1 MTCSFGRLVPAGK
14 ACQYGFSLFVGAT
27 AVRATLVT
35 TSLLLG
41 LLCTCISSHAASDK
55 AADVLRL
62 ALPAAAW
69 GLTQTEANDDGA
81 WMFYK
86 SFAATLASTQLL
98 KSTISAPRP
107 DGSDDKGFPSGHA
120 AMAFQGAAFMQR
132 RYGWTYGAPAYV
144 LASYVGYSRVDNR
157 HHYSKDVLAGAVLG
171 IASSYMFTDPA
182 KNWQLQP
189 LFASNQIGLQLSG
202 VF

>member
-1 MTCSFGRLVPAGK
+1 M
-14 ACQYGFSLFVGAT
+14 
-27 AVRATLVT
+27 RATCVT
-35 TSLLLG
+35 RSLLLG
-41 LLCTCISSHAASDK
+41 LLLTPISSNAASDT

-69 GLTQTEANDDGA
+69 GLSQTEQTDAGA

-86 SFAATLASTQLL
+86 SFATTIVSTQLL

-120 AMAFQGAAFMQR
+120 SMAFQGAAFMQR
-132 RYGWTYGAPAYV
+132 RYGWAYGAPAYA
-144 LASYVGYSRVDNR
+144 LATYVGYSRVDNR

-171 IASSYMFTDPA
+171 IVSSYLFTDPA
-182 KNWQLQP
+182 TNWQLQP
-189 LFASNQIGLQLSG
+189 LFSANQLGLQLSG